1 MTHPPSVAQGRWNL
15 RVQPISQQAT
25 VAPFSPHTKQAS
37 GERTTLWAQALTLP
51 LEKGRGGGSQPASLE
66 SPSLEMTFIVPVEGD
81 QSCRSEMKHISPTDV
96 SGPCVGSLGLML
108 QVGVVL
114 HPHGPSGDGAA
125 AAFQCCRARG
135 CR

>member
-1 MTHPPSVAQGRWNL
+1 MTRLPHNPGRSTTRSAGAEEGGL
-15 RVQPISQQAT
+15 GKGLPT
-25 VAPFSPHTKQAS
+25 S